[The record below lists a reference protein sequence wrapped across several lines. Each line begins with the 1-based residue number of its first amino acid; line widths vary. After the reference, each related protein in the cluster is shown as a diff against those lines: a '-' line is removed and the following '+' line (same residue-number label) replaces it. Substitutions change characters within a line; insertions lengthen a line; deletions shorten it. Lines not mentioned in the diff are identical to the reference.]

1 MYNGPPLVEGEKARG
16 RTAVFN
22 SGILRFE
29 RRRIKVLPLFDVNP
43 FTLARLVP
51 GVVLAD
57 VISLRLSR
65 SFDHGLTFTPG
76 VTGGVL
82 NASS

>member
-1 MYNGPPLVEGEKARG
+1 MYNGPPLVKGEKAQG
-16 RTAVFN
+16 RTAELN
-22 SGILRFE
+22 PGIPRFD
-29 RRRIKVLPLFDVNP
+29 RRRVKVLLLSDGNP

-57 VISLRLSR
+57 VLSLRLSR

-76 VTGGVL
+76 VTGEVL

>member
-1 MYNGPPLVEGEKARG
+1 MEGEKAQG
-16 RTAVFN
+16 RTADLN
-22 SGILRFE
+22 PGILRFD
-29 RRRIKVLPLFDVNP
+29 RRRIKVLPLSDGNP

-57 VISLRLSR
+57 VLSLRLSR
-65 SFDHGLTFTPG
+65 SFDHDLTFTPG
-76 VTGGVL
+76 VTVEVL